1 LSRGVVAWSLMLF
14 VAERQA
20 FALCPN
26 CLGQKAAW
34 DAQSGVLAVFLVVP
48 FVAAYVAWRVIA
60 ASLKAN
66 PDGRAL
72 QGEARRDARK
82 EVAPAVSRKSASDR
96 TK

>member
-1 LSRGVVAWSLMLF
+1 MSRGVIAWSLMLL
-14 VAERQA
+14 AERQA

-26 CLGQKAAW
+26 CLGQKATW

-60 ASLKAN
+60 ASLRPSA
-66 PDGRAL
+66 DGRAL
-72 QGEARRDARK
+72 QGEARREARN
-82 EVAPAVSRKSASDR
+82 EAAAAVSRKSASDR